1 MGNKSKALKWL
12 GKFLAEVLLNAAI
25 QEIIDVLVPHY
36 CRALIPPLK

>member
-25 QEIIDVLVPHY
+25 QAIIDVLSFITVMHVSHH
-36 CRALIPPLK
+36 